1 MHRTLTRTAVLSTN
15 PTGWE
20 PAHCQELFDFS
31 LGDERTVRIHLTN
44 GKVPRPLAAGGQKL
58 VPIYSNGG
66 EAGPP
71 AYVCDGV
78 NAEQVSGSLLM
89 MVPGA
94 TPPAGYVFVGTFREE
109 QVDPDGPG
117 GVGAGLL
124 RIAMWRKP

>member
-66 EAGPP
+66 
-71 AYVCDGV
+71 
-78 NAEQVSGSLLM
+78 
-89 MVPGA
+89 A